1 MSAAIEALV
10 GAGEEG
16 AEPSVEDL
24 RARLGVALEL
34 DAPAPE
40 EVFRRAVDDPAFA
53 EDLLTC
59 RGARGFLQALFE
71 APATRAYAR
80 VAEGAG
86 DGGETAAGASPEAG
100 NRELVARAADAF
112 VRWGRAGFST
122 VEEAVLARRE
132 AACLACPHLREPTA
146 TVQRLVPGR
155 EADRLGARTGR
166 RVCDL
171 CGCTTS
177 RKIRL
182 PTESCPGRD
191 PADASLTRWGEP
203 VA

>member
-10 GAGEEG
+10 GAGDDG
-16 AEPSVEDL
+16 AEASIDDL

-34 DAPAPE
+34 DGPAPT

-59 RGARGFLQALFE
+59 RGAPGFLQALFE
-71 APATRAYAR
+71 APATRAYAC
-80 VAEGAG
+80 VAEDAG
-86 DGGETAAGASPEAG
+86 DGGAEAPSSEAG

-122 VEEAVLARRE
+122 VDDTVLARRE

-146 TVQRLVPGR
+146 AVQRLAPGR
-155 EADRLGARTGR
+155 ETDRLGARLGR

-182 PTESCPGRD
+182 PSESCPGRD

-203 VA
+203 AV